1 MDLERYYLL
10 ITPRS
15 SPLHLTPWVP
25 DADQLNQPVLIMNL
39 GEKTTVGDV
48 VCIKLKI
55 KKSLP
60 WTA

>member
-1 MDLERYYLL
+1 MDLERNYLL

-25 DADQLNQPVLIMNL
+25 DADQLDQPVLIMNL

-48 VCIKLKI
+48 VCIK
-55 KKSLP
+55 
-60 WTA
+60 